1 MEINIQIYIWDV
13 LRMITFGREGSK
25 YRRRD
30 EGFRTH
36 HEEYDTEID
45 LQSFSVL
52 GDSEKAFIPF
62 PQSSMQ
68 LCHFFSLR
76 VNIYVFMFL

>member
-1 MEINIQIYIWDV
+1 
-13 LRMITFGREGSK
+13 MITFGREGSS
-25 YRRRD
+25 RSRQRD

-36 HEEYDTEID
+36 HEEYDTGID

-52 GDSEKAFIPF
+52 GDSGKAFIPF
-62 PQSSMQ
+62 PQSSIQ
-68 LCHFFSLR
+68 LCHFISLR